1 MVSVTPGMTPPC
13 ASVTVPWMVAV
24 DCARADVERTRP
36 TMAAATTVAIRLM
49 CQLLEGQ
56 VNRSEE
62 LATDVRIISPR
73 ERRKAES
80 FAEYRF
86 AVSRSEI
93 LEKEESP
100 DR

>member
-1 MVSVTPGMTPPC
+1 
-13 ASVTVPWMVAV
+13 
-24 DCARADVERTRP
+24 
-36 TMAAATTVAIRLM
+36 M

-62 LATDVRIISPR
+62 LATDVRIISPP
-73 ERRKAES
+73 ERRNAES

-93 LEKEESP
+93 LEKEESR
-100 DR
+100 DEEQGFGEECGRCEKGD